1 MNLPSGETRKFDIK
15 LSNLKATSGYL
26 KGNFSHF
33 EGSSTAFC
41 QRPSSTT
48 QPQGLQWSLS
58 VPENRMYILSWAL
71 NDHSLCWNVIS
82 FCNSLKGGWKRRRNP
97 MLPLW
102 KAFIVI
108 NLTTL
113 FVVQYKERL
122 ISPGWH
128 IPSRV
133 LLLTMGA
140 FTLTVVKIVSNPL
153 QGTAFTLD
161 TFGKF

>member
-1 MNLPSGETRKFDIK
+1 
-15 LSNLKATSGYL
+15 
-26 KGNFSHF
+26 
-33 EGSSTAFC
+33 
-41 QRPSSTT
+41 
-48 QPQGLQWSLS
+48 
-58 VPENRMYILSWAL
+58 
-71 NDHSLCWNVIS
+71 
-82 FCNSLKGGWKRRRNP
+82 

-113 FVVQYKERL
+113 FVAQYKEHL